1 MHTSFTLHCVS
12 WDKGASLL
20 KEVRSTACEIG
31 LLSPKEALTDDVD
44 ERCCHAMVLSESGK
58 ALGCARIKPA
68 GKIERMAVLP
78 HEDRFKI
85 EQALQLVA
93 WLQESTPSHC
103 A

>member
-1 MHTSFTLHCVS
+1 MHSSFTLHCVS

-20 KEVRSTACEIG
+20 KEVRSTAREIG
-31 LLSPKEALTDDVD
+31 LLSPRDALADEAD
-44 ERCCHAMVLSESGK
+44 EHCCHAMVLNEEGK

-68 GKIERMAVLP
+68 GKIERMTVLP
-78 HEDRFKI
+78 HEDRSGI

-93 WLQESTPSHC
+93 WLQESTPTHC